1 MHSCKGL
8 PAQDFDD
15 MEDVYHIQ
23 FEDELFGQYWFELYA
38 TQILYARYQWT
49 DMKDVIVKHE
59 HLNDKQTTDL
69 LFIKTRSLLV
79 DSSVCTPQK
88 GSYEH

>member
-23 FEDELFGQYWFELYA
+23 FEDELFGQ
-38 TQILYARYQWT
+38 
-49 DMKDVIVKHE
+49 
-59 HLNDKQTTDL
+59 
-69 LFIKTRSLLV
+69 
-79 DSSVCTPQK
+79 
-88 GSYEH
+88 